1 MTKTGLKSYKK
12 NNYWQRRKAM
22 FYKAIRN
29 YHYVKLSVTNLIEYT
44 GNKINFLSNN
54 DTSLKISTILES
66 CPDYKEY
73 RALYVSMQ
81 VRAIAIQAIPCCNI
95 ADFVGGTAMIA
106 LLSDNEN
113 VDMPSCEDSD
123 HALVLNPMQFCSIYW
138 KTGYPWSA
146 SDDSSETYGK
156 IGLAKNANTTQGGM
170 RWTVRFIFYVL
181 YKTNC

>member
-1 MTKTGLKSYKK
+1 MVKGTITSYRKK
-12 NNYWQRRKAM
+12 NYWRRRKYI

-29 YHYVKLSVTNLIEYT
+29 FHYVKLSVTDLIEYT
-44 GNKINFLSNN
+44 GNKLNFLSNN
-54 DTSLKISTILES
+54 DTHMKVSDILAA

-73 RALYVSMQ
+73 RALYVSMK
-81 VRAIAIQAIPCCNI
+81 VRAIAVQVTPCCNM

-123 HALVLNPMQFCSIYW
+123 HALVLNPIQFCSMYW
-138 KTGYPWSA
+138 KTAYPWSS
-146 SDDSSETYGK
+146 SDDSSESYGK
-156 IGLAKNANTTQGGM
+156 IGLGKNANATQGGM
-170 RWTVRFIFYVL
+170 RWSVRFIFYIL